1 MLKKIPVSEVRIGMY
16 LHELSGSWLDH
27 PFWKTKFVIDD
38 ELVLKRLQGSA
49 VKEVWIDV
57 DLGLDVAAGTPS
69 EPRAAPAPQPEAAPP
84 AQAPAPALVANGAR
98 PPPLPLEKAAERAHA
113 IRSQAKKQM
122 TALFQEARLGKAIAT
137 EHLNDLVEDISTSV
151 LRNPGVFVSLSRLKN
166 KDDYTYMHSVTVCAL
181 MISLGR
187 QVGMDEKQLREA
199 GMAGLLHDMGKALVP
214 LEILNKP
221 GKLTDAEFAIMRE
234 HPRKG
239 WELLNT
245 GTSGATEIAKDVC
258 LHHHE
263 RHDGRGY
270 PDKLT
275 PDKMSAFVRMS
286 AICDV
291 YDAITSNRPYK
302 AGWDPA
308 ESVRRMA
315 QWTQEGHFDPRLFQ
329 AFVKSIGIYPTGSLV
344 KLQSSRLAVVV
355 GQHETSALTPL
366 VKAFFST
373 KSNLQIPPELIDLSK
388 PGTRERIVSRELP
401 EDWKIRNLDEIWT
414 GVPVP
419 T

>member
-38 ELVLKRLQGSA
+38 EVILKRLQTSP

-57 DLGLDVAAGTPS
+57 EQGLDVAPVASPVPETPLPTP
-69 EPRAAPAPQPEAAPP
+69 EPVAAPAPP
-84 AQAPAPALVANGAR
+84 ATPVAPA
-98 PPPLPLEKAAERAHA
+98 PPLPLEKAAERAHA

-122 TALFQEARLGKAIAT
+122 TALFQEARLGKAIST
-137 EHLNDLVEDISTSV
+137 EHLSDLVEDISTSV
-151 LRNPGVFVSLSRLKN
+151 MRNPGVFVSLSRLKN

-187 QVGMDEKQLREA
+187 QIGMDEKQLREA

-221 GKLTDAEFAIMRE
+221 GKLTDAEFSIMRE

-245 GTSGATEIAKDVC
+245 GSSGATEIAKDVC

-263 RHDGRGY
+263 RQDGRGY
-270 PDKLT
+270 PDRLM
-275 PDKMSAFVRMS
+275 PDQMSAFVRMS
-286 AICDV
+286 SICDV

-344 KLQSSRLAVVV
+344 KLQSGRLAVVV

-366 VKAFFST
+366 VKAFFSV
-373 KSNLQIPPELIDLSK
+373 KSNMQITPELIDLAK
-388 PGTRERIVSRELP
+388 VGTRERIVSRELP
-401 EDWKIRNLDEIWT
+401 EDWKIRNIDEIWT

-419 T
+419 N